1 MKRYWLAML
10 MAAGLLQGVRA
21 ADGATALM
29 ECTFKLFS
37 RESTATCFLLHPDA
51 TPTNVFLVTAS
62 HVFAKMTND
71 EALLV
76 LRVPGTN
83 DTFSRK
89 DYPLKVKVNR
99 QPAWYKH
106 PTEDI
111 AVLKLPAD
119 PKQKFPSLP
128 LSCLA
133 DEKLLKK
140 LDLHICSDVSI
151 FGYPTRFEA
160 NNAGFPIGRHG
171 SIASHPLTPISA
183 NKFFLVDFSTF
194 EGDSGGPVFITHLNQ
209 PAILGIVL
217 AQFRHDER
225 IKTLYEENIIHH
237 PLNISK
243 VVHAS
248 FIREAVLAAAKV
260 LSLENNSGQKSAV
273 EGQFSKAWKNR
284 PQSFHCLGKSW
295 AP

>member
-10 MAAGLLQGVRA
+10 MAAGLAQSVRA

-29 ECTFKLFS
+29 ECTFKLFA
-37 RESTATCFLLHPDA
+37 RESTATCFLLHPDES
-51 TPTNVFLVTAS
+51 PTNIFLVTAS
-62 HVFAKMTND
+62 HVFTKMTND

-76 LRVPGTN
+76 LRVAGTN
-83 DTFSRK
+83 DSFSRK
-89 DYPLKVKVNR
+89 DYPLKVKVGR
-99 QPAWYKH
+99 QPAWVKH
-106 PTEDI
+106 PHEDI

-133 DEKLLKK
+133 DEQQVKK
-140 LDLHICSDVSI
+140 LDLHICSAVSI

-171 SIASHPLTPISA
+171 SIASHPLTPVSI
-183 NKFFLVDFSTF
+183 NKTFLVDFTTF
-194 EGDSGGPVFITHLNQ
+194 EGDSGGPVFIIERGQ
-209 PAILGIVL
+209 PVVLGIVL

-225 IKTLYEENIIHH
+225 VKTLYAENIIHH

-243 VVHAS
+243 VIHAAY
-248 FIREAVLAAAKV
+248 IRETVLAAAKAA
-260 LSLENNSGQKSAV
+260 G
-273 EGQFSKAWKNR
+273 
-284 PQSFHCLGKSW
+284 PGK
-295 AP
+295 

>member
-1 MKRYWLAML
+1 MKRYWLTML
-10 MAAGLLQGVRA
+10 LAAGLVQGVRA

-29 ECTFKLFS
+29 ECTFKLFT
-37 RESTATCFLLHPDA
+37 RESTATCFLLHPDE

-62 HVFAKMTND
+62 HVFSRMTND
-71 EALLV
+71 GALLV
-76 LRVPGTN
+76 LRIGTTN
-83 DTFSRK
+83 DVFARK
-89 DYPLKVKVNR
+89 DYPLKVKLAR

-111 AVLKLPAD
+111 AVLKLPSD

-133 DEKLLKK
+133 DEKQLKK
-140 LDLHICSDVSI
+140 LDLHICSEVSI

-171 SIASHPLTPISA
+171 SIASHPLTPVNV
-183 NKFFLVDFSTF
+183 NKTFLVDFTTF
-194 EGDSGGPVFITHLNQ
+194 EGDSGGPVFVTDRNQ
-209 PAILGIVL
+209 PVVLGIVL

-225 IKTLYEENIIHH
+225 VKTLYEESVIHH

-243 VVHAS
+243 VIHAA

-260 LSLENNSGQKSAV
+260 PS
-273 EGQFSKAWKNR
+273 
-284 PQSFHCLGKSW
+284 PGK
-295 AP
+295 

>member
-10 MAAGLLQGVRA
+10 TAVGLLQSVRA
-21 ADGATALM
+21 ADGATPLV
-29 ECTFKLFS
+29 ECTFKLFN
-37 RESTATCFLLHPDA
+37 RDSTGTCFLLHPDDA
-51 TPTNVFLVTAS
+51 PKDVYLVTAS
-62 HVFAKMTND
+62 HVFSRMTND

-89 DYPLKVKVNR
+89 DYPLKVKIAR

-106 PTEDI
+106 PSEDI

-140 LDLHICSDVSI
+140 LDLHICSAVSI

-160 NNAGFPIGRHG
+160 NQAGFPIGRHG
-171 SIASHPLTPISA
+171 SISSHPLTPISA

-194 EGDSGGPVFITHLNQ
+194 EGDSGGPVFITHRDQ
-209 PAILGIVL
+209 PVLLGIVL

-243 VVHAS
+243 VIHAA

-260 LSLENNSGQKSAV
+260 PS
-273 EGQFSKAWKNR
+273 
-284 PQSFHCLGKSW
+284 PGK
-295 AP
+295 